1 MRRKLIL
8 HEIHFYEGSY
18 EGRQIVL
25 VTCGV
30 GKVNAG
36 HTAQLLIDKFA
47 VDKVINVGVAGGIQ
61 PDVHVGD
68 VVIGVS
74 STTYDVGPS
83 IMGRYFPFVSNYE
96 YDPEVIEA
104 AKAACESIT
113 DRSWKYVVRP
123 TITGDMFITDSMLK
137 EKLLSPFPDAAC
149 IDMEAQAMAQI
160 ARIYGV
166 PIANIRSIS
175 DKRMMRRP
183 TPTRRMRPLPLRLPA
198 LSCSKPSSA
207 CLLNFSKIRKK
218 RGVFRVFIVRPTPR
232 AQG

>member
-1 MRRKLIL
+1 MRYGIIGAMPVEIEKIKQNMTNEKETVL

-30 GKVNAG
+30 GKVNAA
-36 HTAQLLIDKFA
+36 HTTLLLIDKFG
-47 VDKVINVGVAGGIQ
+47 VDKIINVGVAGGIQ
-61 PDVHVGD
+61 DDIQVGD
-68 VVIGVS
+68 MVIGVS

-96 YDPEVIEA
+96 YDSEVIEA

-123 TITGDMFITDSMLK
+123 TITGDMFIADPMLK
-137 EKLLSPFPDAAC
+137 EKLLSPFPEAAC

-166 PIANIRSIS
+166 PIANLRSIS
-175 DKRMMRRP
+175 DTADNEAVYEENEARAAEIAATVLLETLK
-183 TPTRRMRPLPLRLPA
+183 RLPA
-198 LSCSKPSSA
+198 
-207 CLLNFSKIRKK
+207 
-218 RGVFRVFIVRPTPR
+218 
-232 AQG
+232 

>member
-1 MRRKLIL
+1 MRYGIIGAMPVEIEKIKQNMTIEKETVL

-166 PIANIRSIS
+166 PIANIRSI
-175 DKRMMRRP
+175 
-183 TPTRRMRPLPLRLPA
+183 
-198 LSCSKPSSA
+198 
-207 CLLNFSKIRKK
+207 
-218 RGVFRVFIVRPTPR
+218 
-232 AQG
+232 

>member
-1 MRRKLIL
+1 MRYGIIGAMPVEIEKIKQNMTIEKETVL

-25 VTCGV
+25 VTCDV

-175 DKRMMRRP
+175 DNADDEATNTYKENEAIAAEIAG
-183 TPTRRMRPLPLRLPA
+183 TVLLETLKRLPA
-198 LSCSKPSSA
+198 
-207 CLLNFSKIRKK
+207 
-218 RGVFRVFIVRPTPR
+218 
-232 AQG
+232 